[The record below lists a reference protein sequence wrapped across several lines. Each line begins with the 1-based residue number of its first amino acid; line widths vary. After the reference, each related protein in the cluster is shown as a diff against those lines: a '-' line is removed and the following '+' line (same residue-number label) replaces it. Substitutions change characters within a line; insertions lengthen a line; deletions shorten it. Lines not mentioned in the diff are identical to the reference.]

1 MRPLTAPKVLSI
13 VRSDILLDLKHL
25 DLTGRIVSM
34 STEAVGQGAY
44 SEVFSGREV
53 VQGQNQVEVAIK
65 RIRFHVKSTD
75 CKRVRLQLSPTSS
88 LLRCSLST

>member
-1 MRPLTAPKVLSI
+1 MTSLTVPKDLSI
-13 VRSDILLDLKHL
+13 LDSAILLDLKHL

-53 VQGQNQVEVAIK
+53 VQGQDQVEVAIK
-65 RIRFHVKSTD
+65 RIRFHVK
-75 CKRVRLQLSPTSS
+75 
-88 LLRCSLST
+88 